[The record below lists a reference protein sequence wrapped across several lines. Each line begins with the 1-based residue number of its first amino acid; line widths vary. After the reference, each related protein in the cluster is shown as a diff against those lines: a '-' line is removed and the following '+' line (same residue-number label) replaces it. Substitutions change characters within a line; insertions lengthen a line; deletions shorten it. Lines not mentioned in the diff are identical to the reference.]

1 MPRKGMQEDEAETYR
16 EAAREHMSLA
26 RELHEAG
33 RYVMSHYLA
42 GLAVECILR
51 AYLYRLSPIFTGRH
65 DLLVLYREALFD
77 SVVMPEDK
85 DEVKAALTEVTRR
98 WSNSHRYRSEDALR
112 LFLRRAGIGDR
123 GKFVRESSRRIVNAA
138 FIVANQ
144 GELHWND

>member
-1 MPRKGMQEDEAETYR
+1 MPRKAKDNEAEIYR

-51 AYLYRLSPIFTGRH
+51 AYLYRLSPVFSGRH
-65 DLLVLYREALFD
+65 DLLVLYREAQFD
-77 SVVMPEDK
+77 SIVTPENK
-85 DEVKAALTEVTRR
+85 DTVKAALTEVIRR

-112 LFLRRAGIGDR
+112 LFLRRAGIGYK
-123 GKFVRESSRRIVNAA
+123 GKFVRESRRQIVNAA
-138 FIVANQ
+138 FVIADQ